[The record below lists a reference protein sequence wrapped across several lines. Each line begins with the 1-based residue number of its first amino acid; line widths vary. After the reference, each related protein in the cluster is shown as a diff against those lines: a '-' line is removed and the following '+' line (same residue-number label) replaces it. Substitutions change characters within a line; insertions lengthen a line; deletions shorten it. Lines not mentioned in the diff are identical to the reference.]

1 MRFRPRRLA
10 ILILGLIVAIQL
22 IPVWLWQSN
31 PPAHSEPQWASPE
44 TRALAQRACFDC
56 HSNQTTWP
64 IYTRIAPVSWLVT
77 WDVIRG
83 RRELNFDD
91 WDALLS
97 RGNPARLANR
107 IGRDISSGQ
116 MPPRSYLL
124 LHPAARLTPEEQQQL
139 INGLDQTVQAR

>member
-31 PPAHSEPQWASPE
+31 PPTHSEAKWDSPA
-44 TRALAQRACFDC
+44 TRALAQRGCFDC

-77 WDVIRG
+77 WDVVRG
-83 RRELNFDD
+83 RQELNFDD

-107 IGRDISSGQ
+107 IGRDIASGQ
-116 MPPRSYLL
+116 MPPHSYLL
-124 LHPAARLTPEEQQQL
+124 IHPTARLTLEEQQQL
-139 INGLDQTVQAR
+139 INGLQQTVQAR